1 MTYKEYLRGVDCSH
15 QMTTAP
21 EHIAALCEVVAGMNW
36 EILELGSHAGI
47 STAAL
52 ALAAPEANVV
62 SVDLCDTITEAV
74 RVEYWQTLG
83 IANIKPMSGDA
94 WEFLRWCQT
103 GIIYCDFIFH
113 DAAHGDGVLRE
124 YTLAASMTKVLAIH
138 DWEQL
143 LPTSQAA
150 VSQCFS
156 KWTATPDA
164 QGRELFIGRK
174 DMS

>member
-1 MTYKEYLRGVDCSH
+1 MTYDEYLRGVDCSH

-21 EHIAALCEVVAGMNW
+21 EHIAALCGVVAGKNW

-52 ALAAPEANVV
+52 ALAAPESNVV

-74 RVEYWQTLG
+74 RVKYWQTLG
-83 IANIKPMSGDA
+83 IANIKPAAGDA
-94 WEFLRWCQT
+94 CEFLRWCQT
-103 GIIYCDFIFH
+103 GIIYWDFIFH

-143 LPTSQAA
+143 SPASQAA
-150 VSQCFS
+150 VTQCFS
-156 KWTATPDA
+156 EWTATPDK

-174 DMS
+174 DVP

>member
-1 MTYKEYLRGVDCSH
+1 MTYEEYLRGVDCSH

-52 ALAAPEANVV
+52 ALAAPQASVV
-62 SVDLCDTITEAV
+62 SVDLCDTIPLAL
-74 RVEYWQTLG
+74 RAAYWKTLG
-83 IANIKPMSGDA
+83 IGNIESFAADA
-94 WEFLRWCQT
+94 WEYLKWSQANRDSWNL
-103 GIIYCDFIFH
+103 IFH
-113 DAAHGDGVLRE
+113 DAAHGDGVLHE

-143 LPTSQAA
+143 SPTSQAA
-150 VSQCFS
+150 VFQCFG
-156 KWTATPDA
+156 KWSATPDA

>member
-1 MTYKEYLRGVDCSH
+1 MTYDEYLRGVDCSH

-74 RVEYWQTLG
+74 RVAYWETLG
-83 IANIKPMSGDA
+83 IANIKPVAGDA
-94 WEFLRWCQT
+94 WEFLRSCQT
-103 GIIYCDFIFH
+103 GIIYWDFIFH

-124 YTLAASMTKVLAIH
+124 YTLAASMTNVLAIH

-143 LPTSQAA
+143 SPTSQAA
-150 VSQCFS
+150 VSRCFS
-156 KWTATPDA
+156 TWTATPDK